1 MGPHIVLL
9 PPPAPS
15 GPPQS
20 SSFTTTENPMRLMF
34 TVQPPQAGMANGQ
47 IISYRVR
54 CIPSNAFPSADDVT
68 VTISSESEEVGDFTP
83 AADYLCFFTA
93 STRVGPGPETT
104 AGLDVTTRKFSH
116 NMCSAQIYEP
126 IRSLDLVYYHA
137 AIDHLAKALSS
148 SSSDAYV

>member
-1 MGPHIVLL
+1 MGPQIVLL

-47 IISYRVR
+47 IINYRVR
-54 CIPSNAFPSADDVT
+54 CIRSNAFPSATNVT
-68 VTISSESEEVGDFTP
+68 VTISSAGGEVGDFTP

-93 STRVGPGPETT
+93 STIVGQGPETPDS
-104 AGLDVTTRKFSH
+104 LDVTTCKLSCV
-116 NMCSAQIYEP
+116 CS
-126 IRSLDLVYYHA
+126 LG
-137 AIDHLAKALSS
+137 SS
-148 SSSDAYV
+148 PVC